1 MFALLVAS
9 LLLQAKP
16 TAAELVKSV
25 EEKYASATSFSCTM
39 DGMLNAQGG
48 GKFSQESWSG
58 QFKSKGDG
66 QARAELTTVTDA
78 AKTTVT
84 TLVSDGK
91 NMAIWT
97 DKNPAQKR
105 AVIAGI
111 GPWTRRFQSRVGVAG
126 FMRTAVAALFKVKSL
141 KLDALYKVGS
151 LADAGTEKVGS
162 VECRV

>member
-1 MFALLVAS
+1 MLALLFAT
-9 LLLQAKP
+9 LLVQAKP
-16 TAAELVKSV
+16 SAAELVKSV
-25 EEKYASATSFSCTM
+25 EEKYAGAISFSCTM
-39 DGMLNAQGG
+39 NGMLTSQGG
-48 GKFSQESWSG
+48 GKFGQESWSG

-91 NMAIWT
+91 NVAIWT

-105 AVIAGI
+105 TAIAGI

-126 FMRTAVAALFKVKSL
+126 FVRSAVAALFKVKTL
-141 KLDALYKVGS
+141 KLDALY
-151 LADAGTEKVGS
+151 
-162 VECRV
+162 